1 MGICNHQSHSRSR
14 SRQAQRAAEET
25 HDREEGQNG
34 KKMIVDDNGGRRAF
48 KRRASVEPPM
58 DAEIVPDL
66 NEYQAVLYVS
76 SNHVKLHGVQP
87 RATHVAH

>member
-1 MGICNHQSHSRSR
+1 MGLCNHQSHRRSH
-14 SRQAQRAAEET
+14 SCQAQGAAEEI
-25 HDREEGQNG
+25 HGSEECRNG

-48 KRRASVEPPM
+48 KQWPSVEPPM
-58 DAEIVPDL
+58 ETEIALGL

-76 SNHVKLHGVQP
+76 SNHITPYGVQP